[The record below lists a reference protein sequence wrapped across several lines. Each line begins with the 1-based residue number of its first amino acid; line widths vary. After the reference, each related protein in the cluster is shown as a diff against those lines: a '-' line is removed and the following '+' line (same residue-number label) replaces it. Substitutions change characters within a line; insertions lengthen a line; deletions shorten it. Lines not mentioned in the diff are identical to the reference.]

1 MTALGLLLLVLG
13 SVVAIAEAHYPTQ
26 GVAGSAG
33 VLMLAA
39 GAVLAISGAGAG
51 LVVALLVGLLLAG
64 AGAAGVALLVRN
76 TAAVRRRRVGT
87 GAEGI
92 IGHIGTVRSWTDRTG
107 SVSVD
112 GALWHARRS
121 HGADDEDDAVEL
133 HTGDPVVVERLSGLT
148 LSVRPAEKWELPL

>member
-1 MTALGLLLLVLG
+1 MTALGLALLVLG

-26 GVAGSAG
+26 GIAGGAG
-33 VLMLAA
+33 VLILAV

-51 LVVALLVGLLLAG
+51 LVVALLVGVLLAG
-64 AGAAGVALLVRN
+64 AGAAGVGLLVRN

-92 IGHIGTVRSWTDRTG
+92 IGHIGVVRSWTDHTG

-112 GALWHARRS
+112 GALWNARRS
-121 HGADDEDDAVEL
+121 HGAEEEDEEVAL
-133 HTGDPVVVERLSGLT
+133 HVGDPIVVERLSGLT